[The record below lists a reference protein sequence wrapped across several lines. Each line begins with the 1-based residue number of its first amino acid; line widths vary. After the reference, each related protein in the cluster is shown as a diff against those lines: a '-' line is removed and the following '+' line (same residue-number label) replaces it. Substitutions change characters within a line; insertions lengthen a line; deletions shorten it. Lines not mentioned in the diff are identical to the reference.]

1 MKIRFMLRNILLGLY
16 FWILLI
22 LTLLVYI
29 PYLFLQLIS
38 RRFTFYYLHFVIRLW
53 ARHALHVAGVNL
65 IVRGK
70 ENIPSTGRL
79 AIISNH
85 QSYFDIP
92 VLMAV
97 MPFLIGF
104 VAKKELGRIPVIN
117 LWLGAMGCVLI
128 DRKRP
133 SQSLEKVRQRI
144 EKARR
149 GYPMVIFP
157 EGTRSRGANLGR
169 FKTGSLQML
178 FSSDLEILPV
188 SISGTYRLLEE
199 DNNLK
204 KGTVQVTIH
213 PPIDEHKKG
222 EKTPRELADQLKETI
237 RSGLG

>member
-1 MKIRFMLRNILLGLY
+1 MKIQFMLRNILLGLY
-16 FWILLI
+16 YWILLL
-22 LTLLVYI
+22 LTLVVYI
-29 PYLFLQLIS
+29 PYLFLQLVSKRI
-38 RRFTFYYLHFVIRLW
+38 TFHYLHFFIRLW
-53 ARHALHVAGVNL
+53 ARHALHVAGVRL
-65 IVRGK
+65 IVRGM
-70 ENIPSTGRL
+70 ENLPRTRRV

-97 MPFLIGF
+97 MPYLIGF
-104 VAKKELGRIPVIN
+104 VAKKELGKIPLMN

-128 DRKRP
+128 DRKKP
-133 SQSLEKVRQRI
+133 SRSLEKVRKRV
-144 EKARR
+144 EKARL

-169 FKTGSLQML
+169 FKTGSLQLL

-199 DNNLK
+199 KNSLQ
-204 KGTVQVTIH
+204 KGTVRVTIH
-213 PPIDEHKKG
+213 PPMEKHKKG
-222 EKTPRELADQLKETI
+222 EKPTRELAQQLRETI

>member
-1 MKIRFMLRNILLGLY
+1 MLRNILLGLY

-29 PYLFLQLIS
+29 PYLTFRLVS
-38 RRFTFYYLHFVIRLW
+38 RRFTTRFLHFFIRLW
-53 ARHALHVAGVNL
+53 ARHVLHVAGVRL
-65 IVRGK
+65 VVRGM
-70 ENIPSTGRL
+70 ENIPQTRRV

-104 VAKKELGRIPVIN
+104 VAKKELGRIPLMN

-128 DRKRP
+128 DRKKP
-133 SQSLEKVRQRI
+133 SQSLEKISKRI
-144 EKARR
+144 EKARQ

-157 EGTRSRGANLGR
+157 EGTRSRGANLGG

-188 SISGTYRLLEE
+188 SISGTYHLLEE
-199 DNNLK
+199 KNSLK
-204 KGTVQVTIH
+204 KGTVYVTIH
-213 PPIDEHKKG
+213 PPINEHKKG
-222 EKTPRELADQLKETI
+222 DKTPRELARQLRETI
-237 RSGLG
+237 GEGLA